1 MANVT
6 QTAKYAPEHV
16 PASAYTFDANPRV
29 GRFRVHNSAF
39 ASLDV
44 VEESLAYHQG
54 LLIEAQENVRYLE
67 NILKEH
73 EEFCKQRAT
82 KNKEKEKE
90 KEIDEAEKR
99 TAAKAKAKA
108 NSKGLD

>member
-29 GRFRVHNSAF
+29 GGQFRVHNSAF

-54 LLIEAQENVRYLE
+54 LLREAEANVRHLE
-67 NILKEH
+67 NILKESNLQFSLVEH
-73 EEFCKQRAT
+73 TPSRAV
-82 KNKEKEKE
+82 
-90 KEIDEAEKR
+90 AEHHI
-99 TAAKAKAKA
+99 T
-108 NSKGLD
+108 